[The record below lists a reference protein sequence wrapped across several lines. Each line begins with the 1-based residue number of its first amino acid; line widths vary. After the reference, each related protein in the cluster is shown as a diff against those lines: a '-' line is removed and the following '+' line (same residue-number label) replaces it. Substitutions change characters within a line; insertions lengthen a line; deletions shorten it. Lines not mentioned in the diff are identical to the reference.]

1 MGYVICTIISF
12 LGGFFFAALLGAGK
26 TEDLYRRVLILEEEN
41 CELLELFEKYEYY
54 ITPDDQQHIEIMK
67 KHVSEML

>member
-26 TEDLYRRVLILEEEN
+26 TDDLYRRVLLLEQEN
-41 CELLELFEKYEYY
+41 CELLEFLDKYEHY
-54 ITPDDQQHIEIMK
+54 ITPDDQQRIETMK